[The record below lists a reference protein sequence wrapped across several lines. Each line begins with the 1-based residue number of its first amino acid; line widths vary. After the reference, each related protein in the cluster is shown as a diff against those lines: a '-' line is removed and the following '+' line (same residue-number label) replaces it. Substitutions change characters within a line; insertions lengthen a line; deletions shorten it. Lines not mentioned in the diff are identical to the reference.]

1 MIEQLGHL
9 PAEPARIGSRRVD
22 LEGNLLTPDGWMR
35 GRVRFDERILEIEG
49 VPIAEPAAGPRI
61 LPGFVDLHV
70 HGGGGRDVM
79 EGGDAPRAMARAHA
93 AAGTTSLL
101 ATTMTAPVADIS
113 LALRSIR
120 DAMDARR
127 RGEAR
132 ILGVHLEGP
141 FLNPDRLGAQ
151 PPCVVRGHLDAVLE
165 LHAVAPIRVLTL
177 APELDGH
184 LELIRGLAGLGVRV
198 QIGHT
203 LSSYAQVVA
212 ALEAG
217 ATGFTHLFNA
227 MPGLHHREPGAVGAA
242 LAHGDFAEL
251 IPDLIHVHPGAI
263 RAALRCIPRL
273 YAVTDGTAASGMPD
287 GSYRLG
293 AHVVTKCQN
302 SVRLP
307 DGTLAGS
314 CLTMHQAFT
323 NLVHLGLSVAEASRR
338 CSQYPAEHL
347 GLSDRGRLAPGCFA
361 DLLVLEE
368 DLALRQVLVEGAP
381 VE

>member
-1 MIEQLGHL
+1 MEL
-9 PAEPARIGSRRVD
+9 R
-22 LEGNLLTPDGWMR
+22 GNIVTPDGLLR
-35 GRVRFDERILEIEG
+35 GWLRFDAQVQEIEG
-49 VPIAEPAAGPRI
+49 EPISEPAGGPWI
-61 LPGFVDLHV
+61 LPGFIDLHV

-79 EGGDAPRAMARAHA
+79 EGEDALRTMARAHA
-93 AAGTTSLL
+93 ATGTTSLL
-101 ATTMTAPVADIS
+101 ATTMTAPMAEIAA
-113 LALRSIR
+113 ALRSIR
-120 DAMDARR
+120 AAMDARR

-132 ILGVHLEGP
+132 VLGAHLEGP
-141 FLNPDRLGAQ
+141 FLNAGRLGAQ
-151 PPCVVRGHLDAVLE
+151 PPCVARGDLDAALA

-177 APELDGH
+177 APELAGH
-184 LELIRGLAGLGVRV
+184 LELIRGLSRLGVRV

-203 LSSYAQVVA
+203 LASYEDVVA
-212 ALEAG
+212 ALAAG

-227 MPGLHHREPGAVGAA
+227 MTGLHHREPGAVGAA

-251 IPDLIHVHPGAI
+251 IPDLVHVHPGAI

-287 GSYRLG
+287 GPYQLG
-293 AHVVTKCQN
+293 AHAVTKCQN

-314 CLTMHQAFT
+314 CLTMHQAFK

-338 CSQYPAEHL
+338 CSQFPAERL
-347 GLSDRGRLAPGCFA
+347 GLAERGRIAPGCSA

-368 DLALRQVLVEGAP
+368 DLSLRQVLVEGEP
-381 VE
+381 LE

>member
-1 MIEQLGHL
+1 M
-9 PAEPARIGSRRVD
+9 D
-22 LEGNLLTPDGWMR
+22 LEGNLLTPAGWMR
-35 GRVRFDERILEIEG
+35 GRVRFDARIQELEG
-49 VPIAEPAAGPRI
+49 APVAEPAAGPRI

-70 HGGGGRDVM
+70 HGGGGQDVM
-79 EGGDAPRAMARAHA
+79 EGGAAPRGLARAHA

-101 ATTMTAPVADIS
+101 ATTMTAPLAEITA
-113 LALRSIR
+113 ALRAIR
-120 DAMDARR
+120 AAMDARR

-141 FLNPDRLGAQ
+141 FLNPGRLGAQ
-151 PPCVVRGHLDAVLE
+151 PACVARGDLDVALA

-184 LELIRGLAGLGVRV
+184 LELIRALAGLGVRV

-203 LSSYAQVVA
+203 LSSYEQVVA
-212 ALEAG
+212 ALDAG

-227 MPGLHHREPGAVGAA
+227 MTGLHHRAPGAVGAA

-251 IPDLIHVHPGAI
+251 IPDLLHVHPGAI

-287 GSYRLG
+287 GHYRLG
-293 AHVVTKCQN
+293 AHAVTKCQN

-314 CLTMHQAFT
+314 CLTMHQAFK
-323 NLVHLGLSVAEASRR
+323 NLIHLGLPVAEASRR

-347 GLSDRGRLAPGCFA
+347 GLPERGRLAPGCFA

-368 DLALRQVLVEGAP
+368 DLALRQVLVEGEPLA
-381 VE
+381 